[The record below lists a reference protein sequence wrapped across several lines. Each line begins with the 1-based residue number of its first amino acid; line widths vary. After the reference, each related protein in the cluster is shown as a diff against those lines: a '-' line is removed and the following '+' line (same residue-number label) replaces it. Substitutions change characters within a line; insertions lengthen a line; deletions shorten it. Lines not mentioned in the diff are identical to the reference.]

1 MRNRLIFAAAS
12 LAAVCVAASSASA
25 STTFDGGYAASYNTT
40 DPGLVIS
47 TQPENSTFSFSLNQ
61 GGTASVDLFQ
71 IFTPEGSVEKDDK
84 SAKPIS
90 VTFSFTAPTV
100 FGGTV
105 NGSTVGKSTLFGLF
119 QDGVLTWNNHGNAQ
133 MFFGNGGELD
143 VHLNGATFDNGIG
156 GLGNLGGPA
165 TVTALFTEV
174 TASVPEPATWAS
186 MLLGVFGIGAVLRLA
201 KKSYGAD
208 VRDAFRAAPTV

>member
-1 MRNRLIFAAAS
+1 MRLRLMFAAAS

-25 STTFDGGYAASYNTT
+25 STTFDGGYTASYNTT

-47 TQPENSTFSFSLNQ
+47 TTPINSTFSFNLNQ
-61 GGTASVDLFQ
+61 GDSTSVDLFQ
-71 IFTPEGSVEKDDK
+71 ILTAEGSVEKDDK

-90 VTFSFTAPTV
+90 VTFSFTAPTS
-100 FGGTV
+100 FGGSV
-105 NGSTVGKSTLFGLF
+105 DGATVGKSVLFGLF

-133 MFFGNGGELD
+133 MAFGNGGELD

-156 GLGNLGGPA
+156 GLGNISGPA
-165 TVTALFTEV
+165 TITADFTEV
-174 TASVPEPATWAS
+174 TASVPEPATWAT

-208 VRDAFRAAPTV
+208 LRDAFRAAPTV